1 MDIASA
7 TDQSNAIMSYAG
19 QWNNLA
25 HQTNQKAT
33 EKLQTTI
40 TNAKNKQA
48 LLKGYDEGGIGLQ
61 SGATLMTGAKVF
73 GNARNF
79 DSEIAGFGQGKGVS
93 GYLRSQ
99 GQIAKGRLAQGKQ
112 TIQTAVGM
120 RDADDVAKSGA
131 DLGLQQTKKYPGW
144 QAGMGESGTI
154 TAGADPTKIADATE
168 QGKAVA
174 KASGGLLS
182 VEKGSAEGGVVGGI
196 VKKAGKFVSDM
207 PEGQLGAVAD
217 VAGKVAGIYSAGKGI
232 YDDIHG
238 DWSHDSTAQK
248 WANVGDIVAGGLDAV
263 SMALPVLAPVG
274 AVASA
279 VSSALDIGASADDE
293 RKTIGT
299 AEATKTQE
307 SMTGTNVGSLSSAG
321 LVAKQQLSAY

>member
-25 HQTNQKAT
+25 HQTNQKAQ
-33 EKLQTTI
+33 EKYASTI
-40 TNAKNKQA
+40 QNAKTKQS

-61 SGATLMTGAKVF
+61 SGATLMTGAKVY

-79 DSEIAGFGQGKGVS
+79 DSEVAGFGKGKGTS
-93 GYLRSQ
+93 GYLASQ
-99 GQIAKGRLAQGKQ
+99 GQIARGRIAQGKQ

-131 DLGLQQTKKYPGW
+131 DLGLQRTIEVPGLTPW
-144 QAGMGESGTI
+144 DVPADES
-154 TAGADPTKIADATE
+154 KIADATE

-196 VKKAGKFVSDM
+196 VKKAGKFITDM

-232 YDDIHG
+232 YDDVAEHS
-238 DWSHDSTAQK
+238 WSTDTTAQK

-279 VSSALDIGASADDE
+279 ISSGLDIGASADDE
-293 RKTIGT
+293 KKTDAT
-299 AEATKTQE
+299 AKTTQSQE
-307 SMTGTNVGSLSSAG
+307 SMTGTSVGSLSSAG